1 MKKSQ
6 RGSHHG
12 LLKDREDTK
21 LKNTEELWRQ
31 VNKLRKEKP
40 NTSWSYKEVW
50 VGAGLKSN
58 VALDSPWNAHVKEAI
73 REHNNK
79 VREQSDWGPTAQS
92 ERKTLRTA
100 DRDLRQH
107 IEAVISNLITALSHT
122 AVREAA
128 AANHKRENQRLQKH
142 LDRLSG
148 LLAGVLSKI

>member
-40 NTSWSYKEVW
+40 NTPWSYKEVW

-100 DRDLRQH
+100 NRDLRQE
-107 IEAVISNLITALSHT
+107 IEGLKSKLNTALSQT
-122 AVREAA
+122 AVWEAEAA
-128 AANHKRENQRLQKH
+128 YHKRENQRLQKQ
-142 LDRLSG
+142 LDRLNSLRG
-148 LLAGVLSKI
+148 GVLSKI